1 MNKEEFL
8 IETKKLGINITE
20 EQINLL
26 DKFYNLLIEWNEKIN
41 LTTITDYEEVYLKH
55 FYDSLTL
62 VKDVNLNEDISL
74 CDVGSGAGFPGI
86 VLKICFPN
94 LKITLVDS
102 LQKRVNYL
110 NEIID
115 ELGLKEICAI
125 HSRMEDFSR
134 TNEEKFDLITA
145 RAVANM
151 NVLLEISVR
160 SLKIN
165 GNLVLMKANCEE
177 EIKNSNKAINELSSE
192 LISINEFY
200 LPKEESKRTLIKIQK
215 KDKTNSKY
223 PRTIDKIKKKID
235 HAPVSPIDGL
245 GDETGTPYETFNNKC
260 SEALR

>member
-8 IETKKLGINITE
+8 IETKKIGINITE

-62 VKDVNLNEDISL
+62 FKEVNLNEDIKL

-110 NEIID
+110 NEIIK
-115 ELGLKEICAI
+115 ELELVDIEAI
-125 HSRMEDFSR
+125 HVRMEEYSR
-134 TNEEKFDLITA
+134 VHEEKYDIITA
-145 RAVANM
+145 RAVANL
-151 NVLLEISVR
+151 NTLLEISIK

-165 GNLVLMKANCEE
+165 GYLVFMKANCEE
-177 EIKNSNKAINELSSE
+177 ELNNCNNILSLLSCK
-192 LISINEFY
+192 ISDINEFK
-200 LPKEESKRTLIKIQK
+200 LPKENSKRTLIKIEK
-215 KDKTNSKY
+215 INKTNSKY
-223 PRTIDKIKKKID
+223 PRNIDKIKKY
-235 HAPVSPIDGL
+235 PL
-245 GDETGTPYETFNNKC
+245 
-260 SEALR
+260 

>member
-8 IETKKLGINITE
+8 IETKKIGINITK

-26 DKFYNLLIEWNEKIN
+26 DKFYNLLIEWNDKIN
-41 LTTITDYEEVYLKH
+41 LTTITDYEDVYLKH

-62 VKDVNLNEDISL
+62 FKEVNLNEEINL

-110 NEIID
+110 NEIIKQL
-115 ELGLKEICAI
+115 ELKDIIAV

-134 TNEEKFDLITA
+134 LNEEQFDLITA

-151 NVLLEISVR
+151 NILLEISVR

-165 GNLVLMKANCEE
+165 GNLLFMKANCEE
-177 EIKNSNKAINELSSE
+177 ELKNCHNALEKLSC
-192 LISINEFY
+192 SILNVNEFT
-200 LPKEESKRTLIKIQK
+200 LPKENSNRTLIKITK
-215 KDKTNSKY
+215 KAKTNSKY
-223 PRTIDKIKKKID
+223 PRQIDKIKKN
-235 HAPVSPIDGL
+235 L
-245 GDETGTPYETFNNKC
+245 
-260 SEALR
+260 L